1 MVRLEKNVNRCVD
14 KFVKSDQSKP
24 STQENVMRQ
33 NTELA
38 SVKARIKALAAKTV
52 AQGCSEAEAMNAAA
66 MVGQLLQR
74 YNLSMEEID
83 VREQKCI
90 TLSIPTGSA
99 RKGAMNWCVSSI
111 ARFADC
117 KVWYSRRYTGGGFLG
132 KREFVWNFFG
142 QETDL
147 EVVKYLYEVIQAAF
161 QRETKAFKN
170 TDTYRATLKRASAST
185 SFQHGMA
192 DRIAT
197 RLTEMKREND
207 RALREAHQARMK
219 EAAQRTDFAVATAH
233 SYTPRERQA
242 AQVTGTALIVLKHQ
256 LVEQEFKQA
265 GVKLGKASS
274 YRRLSDGRS
283 YSKGHEAGSR
293 VNLNRPIG
301 NGSSIAGYLK

>member
-1 MVRLEKNVNRCVD
+1 LEKNVNRPVD
-14 KFVKSDQSKP
+14 KKVTIWDTQS

-52 AQGCSEAEAMNAAA
+52 EQGCSEAEAMNAAA
-66 MVGQLLQR
+66 MVGRLLQQ

-83 VREQKCI
+83 VREQKCTTI
-90 TLSIPTGSA
+90 TLRTGSA
-99 RKGAMNWCVSSI
+99 RRGPFNWIASSL

-117 KVWYSRRYTGGGFLG
+117 KVWYSRRYTDLG
-132 KREFVWNFFG
+132 NKKEFVWCFFG

-147 EVVKYLYEVIQAAF
+147 EMVKYLYEVIQTSILA
-161 QRETKAFKN
+161 ETQAFKQ
-170 TDTYRATLKRASAST
+170 TDTYRDSLKRTSAST

-192 DRIAT
+192 DRIAN
-197 RLTEMKREND
+197 RLLKMKAEND
-207 RALREAHQARMK
+207 RALWEAHEARMR
-219 EAAQRTDFAVATAH
+219 EAAQKTDDAVATANC
-233 SYTPRERQA
+233 YTPRERQA

-265 GVKLGKASS
+265 GVKLGKSS
-274 YRRLSDGRS
+274 SSRRLSDGRA